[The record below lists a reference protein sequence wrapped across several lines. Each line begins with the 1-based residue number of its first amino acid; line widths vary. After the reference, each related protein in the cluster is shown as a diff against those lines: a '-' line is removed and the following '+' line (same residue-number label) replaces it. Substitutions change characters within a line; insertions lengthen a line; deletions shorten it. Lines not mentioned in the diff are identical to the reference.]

1 MDNHLFTDLAL
12 PSLVWQAV
20 FRHLGWTL
28 ALAVVLARLSPKRWA
43 QRWWWGLGL
52 GLGLA
57 SNLPILT
64 EVTSALALSFQT
76 PSLLSQGL
84 LACAL
89 WRGLRP
95 RAASTHAPVMAP
107 AGVPM
112 WGWTITALL
121 GWVLLLDT
129 LGWGGTF
136 IYAWGFGPVV
146 PVAVLL
152 GGAAAL
158 TWAAWRPQAAH
169 QTRWLWLLAG
179 AMGLFV
185 LTRAPSGNAWDA
197 ISDPWLWLIASGLCA
212 AQLWRRTQRRFT
224 RPQSL

>member
-1 MDNHLFTDLAL
+1 MDTPWFTDLAL
-12 PSLVWQAV
+12 PSLVVQTV

-28 ALAVVLARLSPKRWA
+28 ALAVLLALLMPRHWA

-52 GLGLA
+52 GVA
-57 SNLPILT
+57 SNLPILS
-64 EVTSALALSFQT
+64 EVNSALALSFQT

-89 WRGLRP
+89 WRGLRSTKHDTET
-95 RAASTHAPVMAP
+95 AATAL
-107 AGVPM
+107 VPT
-112 WGWTITALL
+112 WVWAITALL

-129 LGWGGTF
+129 LGWGGSF

-146 PVAVLL
+146 PVAVLSVC
-152 GGAAAL
+152 AAAL
-158 TWAAWRPQAAH
+158 AVVAGRPTAFH
-169 QTRWLWLLAG
+169 QTRWLWCLSV

-197 ISDPWLWLIASGLCA
+197 ISDPWLWLIAHGFCTA
-212 AQLWRRTQRRFT
+212 PAWHRAKRRFT
-224 RPQSL
+224 RPQSP

>member
-1 MDNHLFTDLAL
+1 
-12 PSLVWQAV
+12 V

-43 QRWWWGLGL
+43 RRWWWGL

-64 EVTSALALSFQT
+64 EVNSALALSFQT

-95 RAASTHAPVMAP
+95 SAAGTHAPDMSPVLI
-107 AGVPM
+107 PM
-112 WGWTITALL
+112 WGWAITALL

-136 IYAWGFGPVV
+136 IYAWGFGPAV

-152 GGAAAL
+152 GCAAAL
-158 TWAAWRPQAAH
+158 AWAAWHPQPAH
-169 QTRWLWLLAG
+169 QTRWLWQLAG

-185 LTRAPSGNAWDA
+185 LTRGPSGNAWDA
-197 ISDPWLWLIASGLCA
+197 ISDPWLWLVASGLCA

>member
-12 PSLVWQAV
+12 PSLAWQTV
-20 FRHLGWTL
+20 FRHLGWSL
-28 ALAVVLARLSPKRWA
+28 ALAVVLAKLMPKRWG

-52 GLGLA
+52 GVA
-57 SNLPILT
+57 SNLPGVG

-76 PSLLSQGL
+76 PSLLSQTL
-84 LACAL
+84 LLTVL
-89 WRGLRP
+89 WHGLRG
-95 RAASTHAPVMAP
+95 RATQALAPEHTPPLAP
-107 AGVPM
+107 TGA
-112 WGWTITALL
+112 WAILALL

-136 IYAWGFGPVV
+136 IYAWGFGPAV

-152 GGAAAL
+152 GCAAGLA
-158 TWAAWRPQAAH
+158 WAAWHPQAQH
-169 QTRWLWLLAG
+169 PLHWLWCLAA

-197 ISDPWLWLIASGLCA
+197 ISDPWLWLIAHAMCA
-212 AQLWRRTQRRFT
+212 APLWRIARTRFI
-224 RPQSL
+224 RPRSP

>member
-1 MDNHLFTDLAL
+1 LFNDLAL
-12 PSLVWQAV
+12 PSLVVQAV

-28 ALAVVLARLSPKRWA
+28 ALAVVLALLMPKRWA
-43 QRWWWGLGL
+43 QRWWWCLGL
-52 GLGLA
+52 GVA
-57 SNLPILT
+57 SNLPILS

-76 PSLLSQGL
+76 PSLLSQTL
-84 LACAL
+84 LLTVL
-89 WRGLRP
+89 WHGLRG
-95 RAASTHAPVMAP
+95 RATQALAPEHTSPVAP
-107 AGVPM
+107 TGA
-112 WGWTITALL
+112 WAILALL

-136 IYAWGFGPVV
+136 IYAWGFGPAL

-152 GGAAAL
+152 GCAAGLA
-158 TWAAWRPQAAH
+158 WAAWRPQAQH
-169 QTRWLWLLAG
+169 PLHWLWCLAA

-197 ISDPWLWLIASGLCA
+197 ISDPWLWLVASGLCA

>member
-1 MDNHLFTDLAL
+1 MDNSLFTDLAL

-52 GLGLA
+52 GVA

-95 RAASTHAPVMAP
+95 SAADSAACCSCRRASSDQMLHQSSHRSMRETRRWRSFGST
-107 AGVPM
+107 
-112 WGWTITALL
+112 
-121 GWVLLLDT
+121 
-129 LGWGGTF
+129 
-136 IYAWGFGPVV
+136 
-146 PVAVLL
+146 PVA
-152 GGAAAL
+152 
-158 TWAAWRPQAAH
+158 T
-169 QTRWLWLLAG
+169 
-179 AMGLFV
+179 
-185 LTRAPSGNAWDA
+185 
-197 ISDPWLWLIASGLCA
+197 
-212 AQLWRRTQRRFT
+212 
-224 RPQSL
+224 

>member
-1 MDNHLFTDLAL
+1 
-12 PSLVWQAV
+12 
-20 FRHLGWTL
+20 
-28 ALAVVLARLSPKRWA
+28 
-43 QRWWWGLGL
+43 
-52 GLGLA
+52 
-57 SNLPILT
+57 
-64 EVTSALALSFQT
+64 
-76 PSLLSQGL
+76 
-84 LACAL
+84 
-89 WRGLRP
+89 
-95 RAASTHAPVMAP
+95 
-107 AGVPM
+107 
-112 WGWTITALL
+112 
-121 GWVLLLDT
+121 LLDT

-152 GGAAAL
+152 GCAAAL
-158 TWAAWRPQAAH
+158 AWAAWQPQAAH
-169 QTRWLWLLAG
+169 QTRWLWLLAA

>member
-1 MDNHLFTDLAL
+1 MDHSLFNDLAL
-12 PSLVWQAV
+12 PSLVVQAV

-28 ALAVVLARLSPKRWA
+28 ALAVVLALLMPKRWA

-52 GLGLA
+52 GVA
-57 SNLPILT
+57 SNLPILS
-64 EVTSALALSFQT
+64 EVNSALALSFQT

-95 RAASTHAPVMAP
+95 SAAGTHAPDMSPVLI
-107 AGVPM
+107 PM
-112 WGWTITALL
+112 WGWAITALL

-136 IYAWGFGPVV
+136 IYAWGFGPAV

-152 GGAAAL
+152 GCAAAL
-158 TWAAWRPQAAH
+158 AWAAWHPQPAH

-185 LTRAPSGNAWDA
+185 FTRAPSGNAWDA
-197 ISDPWLWLIASGLCA
+197 ISDPWLWLTASGLCA

>member
-1 MDNHLFTDLAL
+1 MDHSLFTDLAL

-52 GLGLA
+52 GLA
-57 SNLPILT
+57 SNLPILN

-95 RAASTHAPVMAP
+95 SAAGTHAPDVSPVLM
-107 AGVPM
+107 PM
-112 WGWTITALL
+112 WGWAITALL

-136 IYAWGFGPVV
+136 IYAWGFGPAV

-152 GGAAAL
+152 GCAATLA
-158 TWAAWRPQAAH
+158 WAAWRPHAAQ
-169 QTRWLWLLAG
+169 QTLWVWLLAG

-212 AQLWRRTQRRFT
+212 AQLWHRTQRRFT
-224 RPQSL
+224 RPQSP

>member
-1 MDNHLFTDLAL
+1 MNNALFTDLAL

-52 GLGLA
+52 GLA

-95 RAASTHAPVMAP
+95 SAAGTHAPDVSPVRM
-107 AGVPM
+107 PM
-112 WGWTITALL
+112 WGWAITALL

-129 LGWGGTF
+129 LGWGSTF
-136 IYAWGFGPVV
+136 IYTWGFGPAV
-146 PVAVLL
+146 PVAVLVGCTAGL
-152 GGAAAL
+152 A
-158 TWAAWRPQAAH
+158 WAAWRQQDTH

-197 ISDPWLWLIASGLCA
+197 ISDPWLWLIATARCA
-212 AQLWRRTQRRFT
+212 ATLWRMARAPFT
-224 RPQSL
+224 RPQSP

>member
-1 MDNHLFTDLAL
+1 MDKALFIDLAL
-12 PSLVWQAV
+12 PSLAWQAV
-20 FRHLGWTL
+20 FRQLGWTL
-28 ALAVVLARLSPKRWA
+28 ALAVVLTQLMPKRWVR
-43 QRWWWGLGL
+43 RWWWGLGL
-52 GLGLA
+52 GVA
-57 SNLPILT
+57 SNLPGVS
-64 EVTSALALSFQT
+64 EVTLALALSFQT

-84 LACAL
+84 LACAI
-89 WRGLRP
+89 WRGLRAP
-95 RAASTHAPVMAP
+95 VPSAVAPVHAPVLMP
-107 AGVPM
+107 T
-112 WGWTITALL
+112 WGWAITALL

-158 TWAAWRPQAAH
+158 AWAAWRPQAVQ
-169 QTRWLWLLAG
+169 QTLWVWLLAG

-197 ISDPWLWLIASGLCA
+197 ISDPWLWLIATARCA
-212 AQLWRRTQRRFT
+212 ATLWRMARAPFT
-224 RPQSL
+224 RPQSP

>member
-1 MDNHLFTDLAL
+1 MDHSLFNDLAL
-12 PSLVWQAV
+12 PSLVVQAV

-28 ALAVVLARLSPKRWA
+28 ALAVVLALLMPKRWA

-52 GLGLA
+52 GVA
-57 SNLPILT
+57 SNLPILS
-64 EVTSALALSFQT
+64 EVNSALALSFQT

-95 RAASTHAPVMAP
+95 SAAGTHAPDVSPVPM
-107 AGVPM
+107 PM
-112 WGWTITALL
+112 WGWAITALL

-136 IYAWGFGPVV
+136 IYAWGFGPAM

-152 GGAAAL
+152 GCAAAL
-158 TWAAWRPQAAH
+158 AWAAWHPQPAH
-169 QTRWLWLLAG
+169 QTRWLWQLAG

-185 LTRAPSGNAWDA
+185 LTRGPSGNAWDA
-197 ISDPWLWLIASGLCA
+197 ISDPWLWLVASGLCA

>member
-1 MDNHLFTDLAL
+1 MDHTLFNDLAL
-12 PSLVWQAV
+12 PSLVVQAV
-20 FRHLGWTL
+20 FRHLGWSL
-28 ALAVVLARLSPKRWA
+28 ALAVVLAKLMPKRWG

-52 GLGLA
+52 GVA
-57 SNLPILT
+57 CNLPGVG

-76 PSLLSQGL
+76 PSLLSQAL
-84 LACAL
+84 LLTVL
-89 WRGLRP
+89 WHGLRG
-95 RAASTHAPVMAP
+95 RATQAMAP
-107 AGVPM
+107 EFTPRLAPNGA
-112 WGWTITALL
+112 WAITALL

-152 GGAAAL
+152 GCAAAL
-158 TWAAWRPQAAH
+158 AWATWHPQPTH
-169 QTRWLWLLAG
+169 QTRWLWLLTG

>member
-12 PSLVWQAV
+12 PSLAWQTV
-20 FRHLGWTL
+20 FRHLGWSL
-28 ALAVVLARLSPKRWA
+28 ALAVVLAKLMPKRWG

-52 GLGLA
+52 GVA
-57 SNLPILT
+57 CNLPGVG

-76 PSLLSQGL
+76 PSLLSQTL
-84 LACAL
+84 LLTVL
-89 WRGLRP
+89 WHGLRG
-95 RAASTHAPVMAP
+95 RATQALAPEHTTSLAP
-107 AGVPM
+107 TGA
-112 WGWTITALL
+112 WAILALL

-152 GGAAAL
+152 GCAAAMA
-158 TWAAWRPQAAH
+158 WAAWHPQPAH
-169 QTRWLWLLAG
+169 QTRWLWCLAA

-197 ISDPWLWLIASGLCA
+197 ISDPWLWLVASGLCA

>member
-1 MDNHLFTDLAL
+1 MDNALFNDLAL
-12 PSLVWQAV
+12 PSLVVQAV
-20 FRHLGWTL
+20 FRHLGWSL
-28 ALAVVLARLSPKRWA
+28 ALAVVLAWLSPKRWA
-43 QRWWWGLGL
+43 RRWWWGL

-57 SNLPILT
+57 SNLPGVG

-76 PSLLSQGL
+76 PSLFSQGL

-95 RAASTHAPVMAP
+95 SAAGTRAPDVSPVLM
-107 AGVPM
+107 PM

-136 IYAWGFGPVV
+136 IYAWGFGPAV

-152 GGAAAL
+152 GGAAGLA
-158 TWAAWRPQAAH
+158 WAAWRQQDTH

-197 ISDPWLWLIASGLCA
+197 ISDPWLWVMATGWCA

-224 RPQSL
+224 RPQFP

>member
-1 MDNHLFTDLAL
+1 MDHALFTDLAL

-28 ALAVVLARLSPKRWA
+28 ALAVVLALLMPKRWA

-52 GLGLA
+52 GVA
-57 SNLPILT
+57 SSLPILS

-84 LACAL
+84 LACTL
-89 WRGLRP
+89 WGGLRP
-95 RAASTHAPVMAP
+95 RAASTHAPDTST
-107 AGVPM
+107 AGVPL
-112 WGWTITALL
+112 WGWGITALL

-136 IYAWGFGPVV
+136 LYAWGFGPVV

-152 GGAAAL
+152 GCAAAL
-158 TWAAWRPQAAH
+158 AWVAWRPRAEQ

-197 ISDPWLWLIASGLCA
+197 ISDPWLWLVANGCCA
-212 AQLWRRTQRRFT
+212 APLWRMARNRFT
-224 RPQSL
+224 RPRSP

>member
-1 MDNHLFTDLAL
+1 
-12 PSLVWQAV
+12 
-20 FRHLGWTL
+20 
-28 ALAVVLARLSPKRWA
+28 
-43 QRWWWGLGL
+43 
-52 GLGLA
+52 
-57 SNLPILT
+57 
-64 EVTSALALSFQT
+64 
-76 PSLLSQGL
+76 
-84 LACAL
+84 
-89 WRGLRP
+89 
-95 RAASTHAPVMAP
+95 
-107 AGVPM
+107 M
-112 WGWTITALL
+112 WGWAITALL

-158 TWAAWRPQAAH
+158 AWVAWHPQPAD

-185 LTRAPSGNAWDA
+185 LTHAPSGNAWDA

-212 AQLWRRTQRRFT
+212 AQLWRSTQRRFT
-224 RPQSL
+224 RPQSP

>member
-1 MDNHLFTDLAL
+1 MDNALFTDLAL

-52 GLGLA
+52 GLA

-95 RAASTHAPVMAP
+95 SATSTHAPDVSPVLM
-107 AGVPM
+107 PM
-112 WGWTITALL
+112 WGWAIPALL

-152 GGAAAL
+152 GCAAAL
-158 TWAAWRPQAAH
+158 AWAAWQPQAVH
-169 QTRWLWLLAG
+169 QTRCLWLLAG

>member
-1 MDNHLFTDLAL
+1 MDHSLFNDIGL
-12 PSLVWQAV
+12 PSLVVQAV

-52 GLGLA
+52 GLA

-84 LACAL
+84 LAPDMSPAL
-89 WRGLRP
+89 
-95 RAASTHAPVMAP
+95 M
-107 AGVPM
+107 PM
-112 WGWTITALL
+112 WGWAITALL

-152 GGAAAL
+152 GCAAAL
-158 TWAAWRPQAAH
+158 ALAAWHPQPAH
-169 QTRWLWLLAG
+169 QTRWLWLLIG

-185 LTRAPSGNAWDA
+185 LARAPSGNAWDA
-197 ISDPWLWLIASGLCA
+197 ISDPWLWLIANGCCA
-212 AQLWRRTQRRFT
+212 APLWRMARNRFT

>member
-12 PSLVWQAV
+12 PSLAWQAV

-52 GLGLA
+52 GVA

-95 RAASTHAPVMAP
+95 SATSTHAPEHTPQVAP
-107 AGVPM
+107 TGA
-112 WGWTITALL
+112 WAILALL

-136 IYAWGFGPVV
+136 IYAWGFGPAV

-152 GGAAAL
+152 GCAAGLA
-158 TWAAWRPQAAH
+158 WAAWHPQAQH
-169 QTRWLWLLAG
+169 PLHWLWCLAA

-197 ISDPWLWLIASGLCA
+197 ISDPWLWLIAHAMCA
-212 AQLWRRTQRRFT
+212 APLWRSARTRFI
-224 RPQSL
+224 RPRSP